1 MKRVFNFCVI
11 IIAIVLLV
19 IHFKDSMRQVLPVDS
34 LKDSLKG
41 LISKTVPMDS
51 IKDSL
56 GKILSLAHRTISSEA
71 VPATSTPTESA
82 IQPAATPP
90 LTTPVLLLT
99 KVPLTGETES
109 FTTLEGDHYT
119 GIIKRVEPDGIV
131 LRTSD
136 GVPKLKFK
144 NLPPQVG
151 LKYGY
156 DPELEVQ
163 FLRFM
168 NREDV
173 VAHENAEKMYAAQI
187 YAPSKAAPAPTALPV
202 VVNKPLISPQV
213 DPNNLVQNGDFSK
226 GKNGWSGDG
235 QPLADFLRYNPRF
248 MSTNLP
254 ANGLVIELSSR
265 NWTKLC
271 QRINGDEK
279 SNYVLKMKYS
289 LFPGIT
295 ISTLPDDYK
304 DLIGH
309 TQISE
314 WEGFNSLNLSPGEF
328 FDTIKD
334 VSDNKGFY
342 EKYSPNLSSTEEQ
355 TYEHDVPPLPP
366 SVRKI
371 VAVAFPPGKGFVLIK
386 SITVT
391 SH

>member
-1 MKRVFNFCVI
+1 MKKVFNFCLV

-19 IHFKDSMRQVLPVDS
+19 IHFKDSIRQVLPM
-34 LKDSLKG
+34 DSLKG
-41 LISKTVPMDS
+41 LISKTVPVDS
-51 IKDSL
+51 LKDSL
-56 GKILSLAHRTISSEA
+56 GKMLSMAHRIISPEA
-71 VPATSTPTESA
+71 VPATSTSAESA

-90 LTTPVLLLT
+90 LIIPVLLLT

-109 FTTLEGDHYT
+109 FATLNGDHYT

-144 NLPPQVG
+144 NLPSQVG

-156 DPELEVQ
+156 DPALEVQ
-163 FLRFM
+163 YLRYM

-173 VAHENAEKMYAAQI
+173 VAQQNAEKI
-187 YAPSKAAPAPTALPV
+187 YAPPVRVPSEATPAPTALPV
-202 VVNKPLISPQV
+202 AVNPPPITPQI
-213 DPNNLVQNGDFSK
+213 DRNNLVQNGDFSK
-226 GKNGWSGDG
+226 GKYGWSGDG

-279 SNYVLKMKYS
+279 SNYVLKMKYT
-289 LFPGIT
+289 LFPGTT
-295 ISTLPDDYK
+295 ISTLPEDYK

-314 WEGFNSLNLSPGEF
+314 WKGFNTLNLSPGEF

-334 VSDNKGFY
+334 VSDEKGFY